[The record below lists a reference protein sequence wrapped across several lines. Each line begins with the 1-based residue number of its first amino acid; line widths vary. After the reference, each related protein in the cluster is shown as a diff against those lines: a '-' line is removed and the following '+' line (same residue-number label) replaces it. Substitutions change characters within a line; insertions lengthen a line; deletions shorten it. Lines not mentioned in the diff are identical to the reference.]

1 MNDLDLLQ
9 RHLNG
14 DLDPAETAAF
24 FERVRVSDSL
34 RRALAEAALDEVIVS
49 ELVREPRARMPRR
62 SWIGAAAAAALM
74 LAALGLLLFAPAA
87 GPRYYEGHAVFN
99 LGQAR
104 VELDGDAIVE
114 GGRVLLGRGTLHAVG
129 QVEIGT
135 SRVVVRV
142 NGEADLIVGAET
154 IVEVR
159 AGTARLRHAE
169 AASAAQAGDVE
180 IASGRY
186 AVLDGGS
193 ARLIGRAKV
202 AEAVARGAAFLETR
216 RREIWSP
223 IADGHRNGPAPQRSY
238 AELALLAFRRA
249 GYAPD
254 HPVVAD
260 LVGRATTR
268 PFESTYIA
276 ALQAMALD
284 PAAHRERLRECARV
298 LERAQARN
306 GQWDY
311 AVAPVAPSGDNSV
324 SAYAALG
331 LRACADAGIQ
341 IESSVLDRARR
352 WWTSSQNPDGGW
364 GYADA
369 VNATQTGDAG
379 TGNASYGSATAG
391 ALAALAA
398 LGGGEEA
405 VAKGVAW
412 LAANF
417 SADRN
422 PAKAA
427 GFCQVHWYA
436 MCGRAGRGL
445 RTETFGA
452 REWYPEIADLL
463 LAAQRPDGAWLLE
476 RGQFMGRERNEILD
490 TCLAMIFLSR

>member
-1 MNDLDLLQ
+1 MNDLDLLH

-14 DLDPAETAAF
+14 DLDPGEQAEF
-24 FERVRVSDSL
+24 FQRVSASDSL

-62 SWIGAAAAAALM
+62 SWIGPAAAAAVM
-74 LAALGLLLFAPAA
+74 LAALGLLLFTPAA
-87 GPRYYEGHAVFN
+87 GPRTLRGRHALD
-99 LGQAR
+99 LGKAR
-104 VELDGDAIVE
+104 IELDGDAVVE
-114 GGRVLLGRGTLHAVG
+114 SGRVRLDRGTLSASG
-129 QVEIGT
+129 EIELATAKGT
-135 SRVVVRV
+135 VRL
-142 NGEADLIVGAET
+142 NGEADLIVGDET
-154 IVEVR
+154 RIEVR
-159 AGTARLRHAE
+159 SGTARNQH
-169 AASAAQAGDVE
+169 VE
-180 IASGRY
+180 IAAGRY

-193 ARLIGRAKV
+193 GRLIGRAKV
-202 AEAVARGAAFLETR
+202 AAAVARGAAFLETR

-223 IADGHRNGPAPQRSY
+223 IADGQRHGAAPQRSY

-268 PFESTYIA
+268 PFEATYVA

-284 PAAHRERLRECARV
+284 PAAHRERLIECARV

-311 AVAPVAPSGDNSV
+311 AVAPGAPNGDNSV

-331 LRACADAGIQ
+331 LRACADAGVPV
-341 IESSVLDRARR
+341 ESSVLDRARR

-369 VNATQTGDAG
+369 VNPGQGGDRH

-398 LGGGEEA
+398 LGGADEA

-422 PAKAA
+422 PTKAA
-427 GFCQVHWYA
+427 GFCQIHWYA

-452 REWYPEIADLL
+452 REWYPEIADVL
-463 LAAQRPDGAWLLE
+463 LAAQRPDGAWILE
-476 RGQFMGRERNEILD
+476 QGEFMGRERNEILD
-490 TCLAMIFLSR
+490 TCLAILFLSR